1 MCMKKS
7 RGVNFRWLSAF
18 YGKPEM
24 TNKRVFHEITGIIR
38 PISHRISKPAK
49 ISHVREASPIEKLT
63 PCA

>member
-1 MCMKKS
+1 
-7 RGVNFRWLSAF
+7 
-18 YGKPEM
+18 M